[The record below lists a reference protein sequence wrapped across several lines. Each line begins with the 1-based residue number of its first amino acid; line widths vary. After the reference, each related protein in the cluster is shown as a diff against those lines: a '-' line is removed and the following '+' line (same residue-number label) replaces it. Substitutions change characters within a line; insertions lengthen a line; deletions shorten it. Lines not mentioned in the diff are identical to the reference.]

1 MGEWGKK
8 QLSQT
13 GCPVVLVACKVHYD
27 CMLTRTALVAL
38 GLSLD
43 MPRRHSYLCLLHHPH
58 FHFSSQGIRI
68 MNSLTITTCF
78 FQIIRILSHADL
90 TNLTLRLHR

>member
-8 QLSQT
+8 QFSRT

-38 GLSLD
+38 GCPS
-43 MPRRHSYLCLLHHPH
+43 MCLV
-58 FHFSSQGIRI
+58 GI
-68 MNSLTITTCF
+68 LTYAF
-78 FQIIRILSHADL
+78 YIICIFILAVREYAL
-90 TNLTLRLHR
+90 